1 MFKDKKR
8 PGHLSGKDKTQKE
21 DENKNK
27 VKQFV
32 QTAREGQQLLHFSES
47 LTVLNSMISACYIE
61 Q

>member
-8 PGHLSGKDKTQKE
+8 PGHLSGKDKKQKE

-32 QTAREGQQLLHFSES
+32 QTAREGQQLLHFSE
-47 LTVLNSMISACYIE
+47 
-61 Q
+61 